1 MLRIPAPL
9 LAVMVL
15 AAVGCRSDPAPG
27 GSEGDRAVAP
37 VRGGNLVRALNYGD
51 PGNLDP
57 IVKPDV
63 ATQMVDINIFSL
75 LVRYDPTTRELE
87 PDLAESWEASD
98 DARSYRLRLRRD
110 AKFHNGR
117 TVTPADVKYS
127 FERLVNPKS
136 ASPSANLLA
145 DVAGARDFMA
155 GAASEIHGIRVE
167 GDVVAFTLDTPRPTF
182 LLTLTGVQLS
192 IVPRE
197 EVERAGQDFG
207 RRPVGSGPFVFE
219 SWNPDDKIV
228 LRANPSYFAGRPYLD
243 RVTFRIMKE
252 EVTRD
257 AEFQTR
263 KLDMMTALEPTYARY
278 RANPR
283 YRDDI
288 LEVPELFTRAIFFN
302 TREKPFDDPRVR
314 RAVNHA
320 IDKRLAVKKVLLD
333 KAYPAVGPLPRSNPA
348 FNEDLEGYAYDPKK
362 ARALLLEAGLGDGFE
377 MEVLASAPG
386 ARVMEGI
393 SSFFQEVGI
402 RLKITQLEATTLLE
416 RARSGDFRT
425 VYFSTG
431 GEIDPVGFLENRLH
445 SKNAGR
451 KGNYT
456 FYSNPR
462 VDELLDEAVSTIDEG
477 GRFKLARQAEEIVV
491 ADAPWFF
498 FNYNKAA
505 IIHQPWVRGL
515 QPVPTD
521 IDYQNLSKV
530 WLAPREQR

>member
-228 LRANPSYFAGRPYLD
+228 LRANPSYFGGRPYLD

-263 KLDMMTALEPTYARY
+263 KLDMMT
-278 RANPR
+278 
-283 YRDDI
+283 
-288 LEVPELFTRAIFFN
+288 
-302 TREKPFDDPRVR
+302 
-314 RAVNHA
+314 
-320 IDKRLAVKKVLLD
+320 
-333 KAYPAVGPLPRSNPA
+333 
-348 FNEDLEGYAYDPKK
+348 
-362 ARALLLEAGLGDGFE
+362 
-377 MEVLASAPG
+377 
-386 ARVMEGI
+386 
-393 SSFFQEVGI
+393 
-402 RLKITQLEATTLLE
+402 
-416 RARSGDFRT
+416 
-425 VYFSTG
+425 
-431 GEIDPVGFLENRLH
+431 
-445 SKNAGR
+445 
-451 KGNYT
+451 
-456 FYSNPR
+456 
-462 VDELLDEAVSTIDEG
+462 
-477 GRFKLARQAEEIVV
+477 
-491 ADAPWFF
+491 
-498 FNYNKAA
+498 
-505 IIHQPWVRGL
+505 
-515 QPVPTD
+515 
-521 IDYQNLSKV
+521 
-530 WLAPREQR
+530 